1 MNYKTTITIIVTIVP
16 LLTIL
21 TSISFSDNNK
31 VFAQSTVFGDN
42 SGGGAIGNLFR
53 NFGNMFG
60 NLGTSHS
67 KTSDAP
73 IVSANP
79 SSSIFD
85 NAAPSSSDKS
95 KLLGILFGNA
105 PSSNP
110 GETSSPASI
119 DKPCHPGKCLGT
131 PGFYTVK
138 GHHHCYEGT
147 KDCIQT
153 SHFKGGHSKGGHY

>member
-1 MNYKTTITIIVTIVP
+1 MNHKTTITIIVTIVP
-16 LLTIL
+16 LLAIL
-21 TSISFSDNNK
+21 ASISFSNNNK
-31 VFAQSTVFGDN
+31 VFAQSSIFGDN
-42 SGGGAIGNLFR
+42 SGGAIGNLFR
-53 NFGNMFG
+53 NFGNVFN
-60 NLGTSHS
+60 NLGTPHS
-67 KTSDAP
+67 KTSNAP
-73 IVSANP
+73 IVSGSP

-110 GETSSPASI
+110 GETSSPTSI
-119 DKPCHPGKCLGT
+119 DKPCHPGSCLGT